1 MGTGLYFISALF
13 KKLSQRKM
21 IAILQ
26 TPYKPHYNLRL
37 VYLLPQV
44 VMKSKLFWCTNC
56 IWIDKD
62 LSGKNV
68 GLAKIGDSWVMTL
81 VRVQLKLS
89 SMVVRQPQTTHLRLL
104 SCTTLVEQKSK
115 QTEPAPMSSPIN
127 NPAQVWPNIG
137 MNWLGNY
144 FSAMYCER
152 EVS

>member
-1 MGTGLYFISALF
+1 
-13 KKLSQRKM
+13 M

-44 VMKSKLFWCTNC
+44 VMKSELFWCTNC

-89 SMVVRQPQTTHLRLL
+89 SMVVRRP
-104 SCTTLVEQKSK
+104 
-115 QTEPAPMSSPIN
+115 
-127 NPAQVWPNIG
+127 
-137 MNWLGNY
+137 
-144 FSAMYCER
+144 
-152 EVS
+152 